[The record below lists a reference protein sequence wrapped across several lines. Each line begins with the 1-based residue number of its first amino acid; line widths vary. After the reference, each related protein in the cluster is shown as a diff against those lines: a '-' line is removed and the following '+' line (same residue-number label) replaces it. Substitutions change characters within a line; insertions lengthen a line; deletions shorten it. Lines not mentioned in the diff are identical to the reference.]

1 MVNLIIFV
9 CLEFYAD
16 DDLRPWWY
24 RTSHDIR
31 NVWSDQGMR
40 LRCWT
45 RPRWSH
51 WSRSLIVRQRPTVDQ
66 RLPHGDITNVPRQGV
81 RSNNKRAIVHEDG
94 ECHNILWWC
103 ILFEKMYVN
112 SSADD
117 ELKNIRCREARRDRY
132 ANMPLDKKAELNA
145 RKRENYHRRKAE
157 KQSGGS
163 PVGSVA
169 CFWKCMF
176 DGHTPDSSHACCW
189 ECRL

>member
-1 MVNLIIFV
+1 MKTVSAIIFSDDA
-9 CLEFYAD
+9 FY
-16 DDLRPWWY
+16 L
-24 RTSHDIR
+24 HI
-31 NVWSDQGMR
+31 
-40 LRCWT
+40 
-45 RPRWSH
+45 
-51 WSRSLIVRQRPTVDQ
+51 
-66 RLPHGDITNVPRQGV
+66 
-81 RSNNKRAIVHEDG
+81 SNK
-94 ECHNILWWC
+94 
-103 ILFEKMYVN
+103 KMYVN

-117 ELKNIRCREARRDRY
+117 ELRNIRCREARRDRY

-145 RKRENYHRRKAE
+145 RKRKNYHRRKAE